1 MSKSAFILAPTA
13 LATQLSALTSR
24 PVVVKSIP
32 AMASN
37 GRPIDPAASAKRSLA
52 AAVARFNAAA

>member
-1 MSKSAFILAPTA
+1 MSKSAFILAPTS

-32 AMASN
+32 AMAKD
-37 GRPIDPAASAKRSLA
+37 GKPIDPARAAKVSLA